1 MFIKSVVVAW
11 EEDKNWVHFDVGLH
25 LGTSSMVCACVLKS
39 CNVLFSAHLQSE
51 REAEQDRRK
60 GIKKSAAT
68 HPSRGATTIRLYH
81 SRDYA
86 GKGKEGVSSALIED
100 KQEDMDVSLTFCHFP

>member
-11 EEDKNWVHFDVGLH
+11 EEEDKNWVHFDVGLH

-86 GKGKEGVSSALIED
+86 GKGKRGSVVL
-100 KQEDMDVSLTFCHFP
+100 

>member
-11 EEDKNWVHFDVGLH
+11 EEEDKNWVHFDVGLH

-39 CNVLFSAHLQSE
+39 CNVLFSAHLQRE
-51 REAEQDRRK
+51 RLSTEQDRRK

-68 HPSRGATTIRLYH
+68 HPSSRCNHLASDYIIPGTVLEKGRG
-81 SRDYA
+81 
-86 GKGKEGVSSALIED
+86 G
-100 KQEDMDVSLTFCHFP
+100 Q

>member
-1 MFIKSVVVAW
+1 M
-11 EEDKNWVHFDVGLH
+11 HFDVGLH

-39 CNVLFSAHLQSE
+39 CNVLFSAHLQ

-68 HPSRGATTIRLYH
+68 HPSSRCDHLASDYINPGTVLERGR
-81 SRDYA
+81 
-86 GKGKEGVSSALIED
+86 GG
-100 KQEDMDVSLTFCHFP
+100 Q